1 MTATLSRSAVRVV
14 HMTTVHRPF
23 DTRIFS
29 KQAATLAAAGYDVA
43 LVQQGERTEERNGV
57 EILPIPTY
65 GSRLLRMTAGVA
77 RAVGHALR
85 ARAQVIHIHD
95 LELVWGGLVLK
106 AMGRRV
112 IYDIHED
119 VAKDLDDKA
128 YLPGWIVPAARA
140 GVGIFER
147 AAERI
152 FDAQCAATRAIAARF
167 KRGSTR
173 LIRNTPIV
181 DELVVPTSRPLGE
194 RAPVAAYV
202 GGLAAFNGAA
212 SMVEAIGFFD
222 DASPIHLV
230 MGGRFPDDRFEAE
243 VRGLAGW
250 RKVDF
255 RGWVD
260 RPQMA
265 AILADAR
272 CGLVVYHP
280 TPNVVESEPNKF
292 FEYLTAGL
300 PLIASD
306 FPAWRAF
313 VEEHRCGILVD
324 PHDPRAIADAI
335 AYLVDHP
342 EEAEAMGQRGRAAV
356 LTDYNWETDAARLVA
371 LYDELTHA
379 SA

>member
-1 MTATLSRSAVRVV
+1 MTAAVRRSAVRVV

-29 KQAATLAAAGYDVA
+29 KQAVTLAAAGYNVA
-43 LVQQGERTEERNGV
+43 LVQQGEGSEDRSGV
-57 EILPIPTY
+57 RILPVPAY
-65 GSRLLRMTAGVA
+65 RSRLLRMTAGVA
-77 RAVGHALR
+77 RAVGHAIRSR
-85 ARAQVIHIHD
+85 AEVVHIHD
-95 LELVWGGLVLK
+95 LELVWGGLLLK

-128 YLPGWIVPAARA
+128 YLPAWIVPVARA
-140 GVGIFER
+140 GVGIFEH

-167 KRGSTR
+167 RRGSTR

-181 DELVVPTSRPLGE
+181 DELVVPTSKPFGE
-194 RAPVAAYV
+194 RAPAAAYV

-212 SMVEAIGFFD
+212 SMVAAIGLFD
-222 DASPIHLV
+222 DASPIRLV
-230 MGGRFPDDRFEAE
+230 MGGRFPDARFEAE
-243 VRGLAGW
+243 VRALDGW
-250 RKVDF
+250 EKVDF

-272 CGLVVYHP
+272 CGLVVYRP

-324 PHDPRAIADAI
+324 PHDPRAIADAM
-335 AYLVDHP
+335 AYLIEHP
-342 EEAEAMGQRGRAAV
+342 DEAEAMGQRGRAAV

-371 LYDELTHA
+371 LYDELTRA

>member
-1 MTATLSRSAVRVV
+1 MTATPSRSAVRVV

-29 KQAATLAAAGYDVA
+29 KQAVTLAAAGYDVA
-43 LVQQGERTEERNGV
+43 LVQQGEGPEERKGV
-57 EILPIPTY
+57 KILAIPTY
-65 GSRLLRMTAGVA
+65 RSRLLRMTAGVA
-77 RAVGHALR
+77 RAVRHALR
-85 ARAQVIHIHD
+85 YRADVVHIHD
-95 LELVWGGLVLK
+95 LELVWGGLLLK
-106 AMGRRV
+106 ATGRRV

-128 YLPGWIVPAARA
+128 YLPGWIIPVARA

-167 KRGSTR
+167 KRGTTQ

-181 DELVVPTSRPLGE
+181 DELVVPTSKPFAE

-202 GGLAAFNGAA
+202 GGLAAFNGGA
-212 SMVEAIGFFD
+212 SMVEAIGLFPD
-222 DASPIHLV
+222 SSPIHLV

-255 RGWVD
+255 RGWAD

-306 FPAWRAF
+306 FPAWRTF
-313 VEEHRCGILVD
+313 VDEHRCGILVD

-342 EEAEAMGQRGRAAV
+342 EEAEAMGQRGRTVV

-371 LYDELTHA
+371 LYDHLTHA